1 MFILGWCLSSQL
13 GTRCQVGRACA
24 RTGRGGAD
32 LTAVRTKVGWRTAGS
47 WGARDSV
54 SFSFAACQLLVA
66 TSPIQIGL
74 LILRVPITTL
84 CTMSSPPPSKYP
96 QHHPAATII
105 NGSIIKSLDSRMQE
119 NQRQTKDQTTAT
131 KTSSPPRGPSSSPR
145 PTRLRRNNSL
155 MKRRP
160 AGGPCPSHLGAPLQ
174 IIPARQRTRRYTPAP
189 CRRQKKKASHER
201 SPVRGQGYGLVPTK
215 VLVRTH

>member
-1 MFILGWCLSSQL
+1 MLILGWCLSSQL

-84 CTMSSPPPSKYP
+84 CTLSSPPPSKYP

-131 KTSSPPRGPSSSPR
+131 EDVFPPSGPIIVPTPHTSQTKQLTNEKTPCRWAMSFPSRGPPANHSRPPAHSSLHPG
-145 PTRLRRNNSL
+145 SL
-155 MKRRP
+155 
-160 AGGPCPSHLGAPLQ
+160 S
-174 IIPARQRTRRYTPAP
+174 TS
-189 CRRQKKKASHER
+189 KKEGES
-201 SPVRGQGYGLVPTK
+201 
-215 VLVRTH
+215 